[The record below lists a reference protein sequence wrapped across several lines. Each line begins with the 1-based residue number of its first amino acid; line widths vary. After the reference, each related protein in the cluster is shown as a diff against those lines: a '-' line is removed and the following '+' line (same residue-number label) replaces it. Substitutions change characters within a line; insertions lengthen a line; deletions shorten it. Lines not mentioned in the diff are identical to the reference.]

1 MPRDPAGPGPGIPT
15 VRLEP
20 LARRALAGWLLLGVG
35 GLAVAGV
42 LALMLAVARAPGAET
57 WFPWAEQ
64 DSFRKILVSHVVFA
78 FVLWFW
84 AMLGALSVMARGSG
98 RSGLIGLGLAIVGA
112 AVILVTA
119 LAGRGEPA
127 LSNYIPVLLDPVFL
141 GGLALFALGVAVPV
155 GHLLIQPPHRDPTLA
170 PGVAS
175 AGALFILALL
185 CFAMAWRSLP
195 PGADPY
201 AHVDAIFWGG
211 GHMLQ
216 FAYTALTLT
225 AWQVLGAQAFGT
237 APLGR
242 DAWRLVCALLV
253 IAAVP
258 GPILYMVMGG
268 AAPGLRAA
276 FTGLYTYGLPIPL
289 AAGAIAT
296 IIRIWKGPRDWRSV
310 AFLGVILSLA
320 QFLFGGALGIF
331 ADGTDTRTPAHYHA
345 EIGGVN
351 LGLMALIFVLL
362 LPALSRA
369 GGNARPIRVQM
380 WLYAVGQAVASAGLF
395 IAGWV
400 GVARKVSGAAEQLDT
415 AIKKVGIDLALA
427 GGVVAVA
434 GGVLFIWLALR
445 RLLARSALG

>member
-1 MPRDPAGPGPGIPT
+1 MPRDPVGPGPGGPAI
-15 VRLEP
+15 RLEP
-20 LARRALAGWLLLGVG
+20 LARRALLGWLLLGVG

-42 LALMLAVARAPGAET
+42 LALLLAVARAPGAET

-64 DSFRKILVSHVVFA
+64 DAFRKVLVSHVVFA

-84 AMLGALSVMARGSG
+84 AMLGALAVTARGSG
-98 RSGLIGLGLAIVGA
+98 RTGSIGLGLAVVGA
-112 AVILVTA
+112 AVVLVTA

-127 LSNYIPVLLDPVFL
+127 LSNYIPVLLDPVFI
-141 GGLALFALGVAVPV
+141 GGLALFGLGVAVPV
-155 GHLLIQPPHRDPTLA
+155 AHLLILPPHRDPYLA

-175 AGALFILALL
+175 AGALFILALV
-185 CFAMAWRSLP
+185 CFVLADQSLP
-195 PGADPY
+195 QGADPY
-201 AHVDAIFWGG
+201 AHADTIFWGG

-225 AWQVLGAQAFGT
+225 AWQVLGVQAFGA

-242 DAWRLVCALLV
+242 DAWRLVCAILV

-258 GPILYMVMGG
+258 GPILYMAMGDD
-268 AAPGLRAA
+268 AAGIRAA
-276 FTGLYTYGLPIPL
+276 FTGLYKFGLPIPL

-296 IIRIWKGPRDWRSV
+296 IIRIWKGPRDWRSLP
-310 AFLGVILSLA
+310 FLAVTLSLA
-320 QFLFGGALGIF
+320 QFLFGGALGVF

-351 LGLMALIFVLL
+351 LGLMGLIFVLL
-362 LPALSRA
+362 IPALSRL
-369 GGNARPIRVQM
+369 GGETRAVRVQF
-380 WLYAVGQAVASAGLF
+380 WLYAVGQAIASAGLF

-415 AIKKVGIDLALA
+415 VIKKVGIDLALA
-427 GGVVAVA
+427 GGVLAVI
-434 GGVLFIWLALR
+434 GGVMFIWLALR
-445 RLLARSALG
+445 RLLGKAAKV